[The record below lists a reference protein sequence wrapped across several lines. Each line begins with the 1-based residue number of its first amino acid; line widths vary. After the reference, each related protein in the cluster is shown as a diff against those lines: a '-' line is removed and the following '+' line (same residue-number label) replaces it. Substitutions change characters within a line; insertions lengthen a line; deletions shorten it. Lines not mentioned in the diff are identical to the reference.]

1 MVSLV
6 VSTLEYDPGTNLA
19 QHTKIFQY
27 FFLVF
32 GYFRFYAYF
41 FPLNSFFFHNIYR
54 KKIIKKRYV
63 LLSVKRFEHIFEPS
77 PNELAGDPVTAEQC
91 IMSSLLRRHI
101 IKVRL
106 HTAIS
111 RVDFVSWWML

>member
-1 MVSLV
+1 M
-6 VSTLEYDPGTNLA
+6 
-19 QHTKIFQY
+19 KC
-27 FFLVF
+27 
-32 GYFRFYAYF
+32 
-41 FPLNSFFFHNIYR
+41 
-54 KKIIKKRYV
+54 
-63 LLSVKRFEHIFEPS
+63 FEHIFEPS
-77 PNELAGDPVTAEQC
+77 PNELAVGGGEGIGLVTAEPC